1 MAAVAGKSAG
11 PESVVLAQGGSLL
24 GDSQLAV
31 HSQSAGLCTPDAV
44 RSGAQSSAAQEAQA
58 EQGQLAVAEQAL
70 AVQPIVSR
78 WAEPQMSAV
87 VEPVQ
92 SEEELQS
99 SALSAACL
107 QLEHS
112 VLVQLAES
120 LHVVARC
127 SAEAPARS
135 QLA

>member
-58 EQGQLAVAEQAL
+58 EQAL

-78 WAEPQMSAV
+78 WAEPQMSAA